1 MTIKKPL
8 QLLTLFLFFTNFH
21 FTAQNLTERID
32 NVENSLSPL
41 VSIEGES
48 LWNLQE
54 RMRQYKTPGLSI
66 TVIKDYKIHAPKE
79 ENGRISE
86 IYEYTI
92 STYDTGEYIIPPFP
106 VAFFETEDRSDFNYI
121 EAPEQTIYV
130 QSIFLND
137 SVVNAEPKPIKA
149 LKVVDRE
156 INWVLWSLLI
166 LTGLLIIGSLV
177 WYFFIRKE
185 IIPEK
190 VITPLEAHEIAL
202 KELSKIKNFSSEDLY
217 EINQFYTDL
226 SMILRRYL
234 EHRFNISAVEQTTT
248 ELRDSLKNVD
258 ILSNDY
264 DKLIELLPKADMV
277 KFAKEI
283 PPSDEFLAD
292 FNSIESFIKRSK
304 FVPGEESDDE

>member
-1 MTIKKPL
+1 MFKVLSLIFVLVFQTQTEKISVSSSVGKSTIKIGDKIKYMIEIEYDKSLKIEAPGS
-8 QLLTLFLFFTNFH
+8 
-21 FTAQNLTERID
+21 AINLGYFE
-32 NVENSLSPL
+32 
-41 VSIEGES
+41 
-48 LWNLQE
+48 
-54 RMRQYKTPGLSI
+54 
-66 TVIKDYKIHAPKE
+66 IKDYKIHAPKE

-106 VAFFETEDRSDFNYI
+106 VAFFETENRSDFNYI

-166 LTGLLIIGSLV
+166 LAGVLIIGSLV

-202 KELSKIKNFSSEDLY
+202 KELEKIKHFSSEDLY

-234 EHRFNISAVEQTTT
+234 EHRFNFSAVEQTTT

-264 DKLIELLPKADMV
+264 EKLIELLPKADMV

-283 PPSDEFLAD
+283 PPSDEFIAD
-292 FNSIESFIKRSK
+292 FNSIESFVKRSK
-304 FVPGEESDDE
+304 FVPGEESDNE